1 MPLSFFSDSVT
12 VVRPTVAVVNG
23 AETFVWT
30 NAQETVLHNVQV
42 TAQAT
47 SRGFDGRTLQISER
61 YTLRANYDADIQA
74 GDRVRWRGETYE
86 IDGDV
91 FHTKSPS
98 GRASSTRCALVKWS
112 G

>member
-30 NAQETVLHNVQV
+30 NAQKTVLHNVQV

-74 GDRVRWRGETYE
+74 GDRVRWRDKTYE

-98 GRASSTRCALVKWS
+98 GRASSTRCALVKW
-112 G
+112 GG